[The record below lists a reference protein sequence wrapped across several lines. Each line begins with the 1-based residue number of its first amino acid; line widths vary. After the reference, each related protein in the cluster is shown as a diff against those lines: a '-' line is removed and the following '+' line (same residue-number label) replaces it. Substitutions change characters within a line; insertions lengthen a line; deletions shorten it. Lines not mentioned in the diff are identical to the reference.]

1 LLSTLLVEDN
11 PIFRQSFKEGLEEK
25 FPEMKITEACNGKEA
40 VDRFRTN
47 SPDLVFMDIN
57 LPDSNGFEISK
68 QIRMEKS
75 KCVIFFLTGYDL
87 PEYRKTAFQSGADF
101 FFSKDCSPEEIYS
114 VVKSLAEGR

>member
-25 FPEMKITEACNGKEA
+25 FPGMKITEACNGKEA

-87 PEYRKTAFQSGADF
+87 PEYRKAAYQSGADF